1 MDRQTDRQTD
11 KYERQTGSA
20 YRYVGQTSRRDRQ
33 EGETDIYAQTGR
45 IGRAERQEGQTDR

>member
-1 MDRQTDRQTD
+1 MDRQTDR
-11 KYERQTGSA
+11 
-20 YRYVGQTSRRDRQ
+20 QTSRRDRQ